1 MDIRSAWRLLAA
13 SVAGIP
19 IGTIIVKSAWESVGE
34 ILLALIIIGFSG
46 YSLSR
51 PKAKLHV
58 HKLIEPKNDWL
69 AYPFGFIA

>member
-13 SVAGIP
+13 SAAAIP
-19 IGTIIVKSAWESVGE
+19 IGTIIVKSARESVGE

-46 YSLSR
+46 YSLTR